1 MMIKYFPLVVVLAIY
16 QKHTADAGTT
26 GMAAGAA
33 SGTVAGAGGTA
44 APAMSGTAAM
54 GTVAPAMA
62 GTAAPG
68 MAGTAAPGMAG
79 TAAPGM
85 AGTAAPGMAGTA
97 VPGMAGTAAPGMAGT
112 AAPGKGGTAAPGM
125 SGTMSGGTAA
135 PDVSGG
141 SGGTTVASSGASP
154 GTVTQTVEMTGMS
167 VAEAQQMASSSEF
180 KTNQRTEY
188 ANAAGNAVN
197 LADVA
202 VTNTASAARRLA
214 EHLAEHMVLL
224 GRSLSAAGKL
234 VSVFTITVPAGVSLD
249 SVNNA
254 VVGAKAAIQTA
265 MKTAVANTAAFTNI
279 TVTATAAAPT
289 KTAAVSPTPAPANNN
304 VGGACGSQLARLVL
318 LAVLSRL
325 LF

>member
-1 MMIKYFPLVVVLAIY
+1 MIKYFPLVVVLAIY

-68 MAGTAAPGMAG
+68 MA
-79 TAAPGM
+79 
-85 AGTAAPGMAGTA
+85 
-97 VPGMAGTAAPGMAGT
+97 
-112 AAPGKGGTAAPGM
+112 GTAAPGM

>member
-1 MMIKYFPLVVVLAIY
+1 MIKYFPLVVVLAIY

-254 VVGAKAAIQTA
+254 VMGATAAIQTA

>member
-1 MMIKYFPLVVVLAIY
+1 MIKYFPLVVVLAIY

-54 GTVAPAMA
+54 GTVAPALA
-62 GTAAPG
+62 GTAVPG

-249 SVNNA
+249 RVNSA
-254 VVGAKAAIQTA
+254 VVAGKAAIQTA
-265 MKTAVANTAAFTNI
+265 MQTAVANTAAFTNI